1 MRNILCPEDWIV
13 NSCRLNEWLVR
24 FSPEDCQ
31 LELRHDGGGGD
42 PGCGLRGRRVAQTL
56 LRLRRGEHLDDDL
69 HRTLLWVQSQDQHVL
84 LQVSHNLRANYFISN
99 LRCKV
104 SNKRCQTYRA
114 SLHCRGTS
122 GLDIDLRVVDINQ
135 CHANTSSFNIF
146 GGTDKCKKETTT
158 VTFWQLFWNIFL
170 LVFNVNLWCNIY

>member
-104 SNKRCQTYRA
+104 NRFQQTLPDLRLL
-114 SLHCRGTS
+114 SIVGGRVVLTLTS
-122 GLDIDLRVVDINQ
+122 GWWTSISVTPTP
-135 CHANTSSFNIF
+135 APSTSSA
-146 GGTDKCKKETTT
+146 GRTSARRRRPR
-158 VTFWQLFWNIFL
+158 
-170 LVFNVNLWCNIY
+170 